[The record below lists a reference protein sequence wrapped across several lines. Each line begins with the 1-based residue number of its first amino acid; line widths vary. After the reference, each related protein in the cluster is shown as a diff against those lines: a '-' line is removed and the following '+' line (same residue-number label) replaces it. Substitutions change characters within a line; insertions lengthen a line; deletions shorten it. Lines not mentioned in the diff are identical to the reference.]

1 MDRAIKT
8 SATPGG
14 DYRSVS
20 AVVGWFFAKKAGREV
35 GRVISATNQVEPTV

>member
-20 AVVGWFFAKKAGREV
+20 AVVGWFFAKKAEREV
-35 GRVISATNQVEPTV
+35 GEVISATNQVDPTV